1 MFVLHNDQV
10 ERPETRSERRQ
21 AMTKVETETGKMIA
35 ALMDGLQTAPH
46 QIRRWLTM
54 FSESMFE

>member
-1 MFVLHNDQV
+1 
-10 ERPETRSERRQ
+10 
-21 AMTKVETETGKMIA
+21 MTKVETETGKMIA